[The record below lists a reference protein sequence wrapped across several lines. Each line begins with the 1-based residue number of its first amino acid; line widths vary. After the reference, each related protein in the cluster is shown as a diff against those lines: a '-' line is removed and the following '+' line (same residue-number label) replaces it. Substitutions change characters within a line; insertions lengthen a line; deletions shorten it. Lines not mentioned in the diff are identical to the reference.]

1 MTASFTPAIWI
12 HVFAAVSALVLGAT
26 IFLARKGTLLHKVSG
41 RVWAG
46 LMLVTA
52 ISTVWIKG
60 NGSYSWIHLL
70 SIGTVVILAG
80 VVYAAIN
87 RHIQRHRQGVIG
99 LYAGSLVVAGLFALM
114 PQRLLGKML
123 WGSLGLL

>member
-12 HVFAAVSALVLGAT
+12 HLSAAVAALVLGAT

-41 RVWAG
+41 RIWAG

-52 ISTVWIKG
+52 VSTVWIKG
-60 NGSYSWIHLL
+60 DGSYSWIHLL
-70 SIGTVVILAG
+70 SIATVLILAG
-80 VVYAAIN
+80 VVYAAIAG
-87 RHIQRHRQGVIG
+87 RVQRHRQGVIG
-99 LYAGSLVVAGLFALM
+99 LYAGSLIVAGLFALM

>member
-12 HVFAAVSALVLGAT
+12 HLFAAVAALALGAT
-26 IFLARKGTLLHKVSG
+26 IFLARKGTLLHRVSG

-52 ISTVWIKG
+52 VSTLWIKG
-60 NGSYSWIHLL
+60 DGSYSWIHLL
-70 SIGTVVILAG
+70 SIGTLIILAG
-80 VVYAAIN
+80 VVYAAMN
-87 RHIQRHRQGVIG
+87 GRIQRHRQGVIG
-99 LYAGSLVVAGLFALM
+99 LYAGSLIVAGLFALM

-123 WGSLGLL
+123 WASLGLL

>member
-1 MTASFTPAIWI
+1 MSASFTPAIWI
-12 HVFAAVSALVLGAT
+12 HVLAAVAALGLGAT

-41 RVWAG
+41 RAWAG

-52 ISTVWIKG
+52 LSTVWIKG

-70 SIGTVVILAG
+70 SVGTVIILAG
-80 VVYAAIN
+80 VVYAAMN
-87 RHIQRHRQGVIG
+87 GRIQRHRQGVIG
-99 LYAGSLVVAGLFALM
+99 LYAGSLIVAGLFALM
-114 PQRLLGKML
+114 PQRLLGSML

>member
-26 IFLARKGTLLHKVSG
+26 IFLARKGTFVHRISG

-52 ISTVWIKG
+52 VSTVWIKA

-70 SIGTVVILAG
+70 SIATLAILAA
-80 VVYAAIN
+80 VVYAAMSG
-87 RHIQRHRQGVIG
+87 HIRRHRMGVIG
-99 LYAGSLVVAGLFALM
+99 LYSGSLVVAGLFALM
-114 PQRLLGKML
+114 PHRLLGKML
-123 WGSLGLL
+123 WGTLGLL

>member
-1 MTASFTPAIWI
+1 MTTSFTPVIWI
-12 HVFAAVSALVLGAT
+12 HLFTAVAALALGAMV
-26 IFLARKGTLLHKVSG
+26 FVARKGTLLHRVAG
-41 RVWAG
+41 RTWAG

-52 ISTVWIKG
+52 VSTFWIKG

-70 SIGTVVILAG
+70 SIGTLLLLAG

-87 RHIQRHRQGVIG
+87 GNIRRHRAGVIG
-99 LYAGSLVVAGLFALM
+99 LYSGSLVVAGLFALL

-123 WGSLGLL
+123 WGVLGVL